1 MSRTLGRKNTS
12 ANTVSPAFIDTPM
25 TGWMMEK
32 RADQLGVSVDEV
44 IRSFL
49 NDKRPHMTSQS
60 RGKAAEVANMIAFLW
75 SERASFINGAEYRVD
90 AGSVATI

>member
-1 MSRTLGRKNTS
+1 
-12 ANTVSPAFIDTPM
+12 
-25 TGWMMEK
+25 
-32 RADQLGVSVDEV
+32 
-44 IRSFL
+44 
-49 NDKRPHMTSQS
+49 MTSQS